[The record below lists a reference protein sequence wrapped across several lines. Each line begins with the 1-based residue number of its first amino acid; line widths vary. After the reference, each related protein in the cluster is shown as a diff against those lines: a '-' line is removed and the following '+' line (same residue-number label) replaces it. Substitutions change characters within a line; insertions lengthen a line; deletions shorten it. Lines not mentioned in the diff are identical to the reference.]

1 MEKIIVDLDERSYP
15 VYIGFDILRDAG
27 NFIDSNLVCIITNP
41 VVANLYSEP
50 LISGIERAG
59 RKTHEILIPEGE
71 RSKDI
76 SHVMDVYD
84 SLIGARAQRST
95 PLLAL
100 GGGVVGDVGGFVAA
114 TYMRGIPYIQVPTTL
129 LSQVDSSVGGKTG
142 VNHPRGKNLI
152 GVFYQPKF
160 VLIDINTLSSLPKK
174 EFLSGIS
181 EVIKYG
187 VISRSHLFDYLEDN
201 REKIIAK
208 DADSLQHIVRESIK
222 IKADIVSRDERES
235 GLRSIL
241 NFGHTLG
248 HAIERLSGY
257 GSLRHGE
264 AVAKGISAATLISKK
279 IGMISEDEGKR
290 IMNLLESYGFDLALP
305 SFSRKQYVDAINNDK
320 KAQDSQINFVL
331 TEGIGYV
338 SLKKMTAT
346 DIVEIIEF

>member
-1 MEKIIVDLDERSYP
+1 MEKITVDLGERSYP
-15 VYIGFDILRDAG
+15 VYIGFDILREAG
-27 NFIDSNLVCIITNP
+27 NFIDTNLVCIITNP

-50 LISGIERAG
+50 LISGIEKAG
-59 RKTHEILIPEGE
+59 GKTCEILIPEGE
-71 RSKDI
+71 KSKDI

-84 SLIGARAQRST
+84 CLIGAGAQRST
-95 PLLAL
+95 PLIAL
-100 GGGVVGDVGGFVAA
+100 GGGVVGDIGGFVAA

-160 VLIDINTLSSLPKK
+160 VLIDISTLSSLPNE
-174 EFLSGIS
+174 EFRSGIS

-187 VISRSHLFDYLEDN
+187 VISRNNLFGYLEEN

-208 DADSLQHIVRESIK
+208 DKDSLQHIVTESIK

-248 HAIERLSGY
+248 HAIESLSGY

-264 AVAKGISAATLISKK
+264 AVAKGMSAATLISEK
-279 IGMISEDEGKR
+279 IGMITEDEGKR
-290 IMNLLESYGFDLALP
+290 IRELLESYGFDLTLP
-305 SFSRKQYVDAINNDK
+305 PFSGRQYIDAINNDK
-320 KAQDSQINFVL
+320 KAQGSQINFVL

-346 DIVEIIEF
+346 DIVEIIGF

>member
-1 MEKIIVDLDERSYP
+1 MEKIKVDLAERSYI
-15 VYIGFDILRDAG
+15 VYIGFDILREAG
-27 NFIDSNLVCIITNP
+27 TLIDSKLVCVLSKP
-41 VVANLYSEP
+41 GVANLYYKP
-50 LISGIERAG
+50 LMSGIETAG
-59 RKTHEILIPEGE
+59 KKTCKILVPEGE

-76 SHVMDVYD
+76 SQVMEIYD
-84 SLIGARAQRST
+84 SLIGAGAQRST
-95 PLLAL
+95 PIIAL
-100 GGGVVGDVGGFVAA
+100 GGGVVGDIGGFVAA

-129 LSQVDSSVGGKTG
+129 LAQVDSSVGGKTG
-142 VNHPRGKNLI
+142 VNHPKGKNLI

-160 VLIDINTLSSLPKK
+160 VLIDINTLTSLPEV

-187 VISRSHLFDYLEDN
+187 VISKTRLFDYLEQN
-201 REKIIAK
+201 REKIIAR
-208 DADSLQHIVRESIK
+208 DRDSLKHIVTESIK

-248 HAIERLSGY
+248 HAIENLSGY

-264 AVAKGISAATLISKK
+264 AVAKGMAAATLISER
-279 IGMISEDEGKR
+279 IGMMTEDDGLR
-290 IMNLLESYGFDLALP
+290 IRELLASYGFDLTLP
-305 SFSRKQYVDAINNDK
+305 PFSRRQYIDSINNDK

-346 DIVEIIEF
+346 DIVEIIGL